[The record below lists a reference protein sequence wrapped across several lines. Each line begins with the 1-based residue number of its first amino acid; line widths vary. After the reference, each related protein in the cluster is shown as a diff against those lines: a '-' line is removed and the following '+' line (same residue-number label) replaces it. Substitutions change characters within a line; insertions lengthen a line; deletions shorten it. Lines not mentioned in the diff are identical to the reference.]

1 MAISTQSGVTL
12 IEVLVAVVVLAVGL
26 LGTLQLHLVAQRSSF
41 ESFQHA
47 RALTLAEAML
57 ERIRLN
63 PSQLAAYQG
72 SYGDSAPSPPSPG
85 CVSASSVITPCT
97 PTQMLDWDG
106 YQWAMALRGDGE
118 RKGGQ
123 ARGLA
128 QARGCIRVQG
138 SRVEVVVSWQSR
150 HGTQDGA
157 TSGDSWRQGCGSGGS
172 RRRQAY
178 LNSSKVPL

>member
-41 ESFQHA
+41 ESFEHA
-47 RALTLAEAML
+47 RALILAEAML
-57 ERIRLN
+57 ERMRLN

-72 SYGDSAPSPPSPG
+72 SYGASVPSPPTPA
-85 CVSASSVITPCT
+85 CVSASSAITPCT
-97 PTQMLDWDG
+97 PAQMLNWDS
-106 YQWAMALRGDGE
+106 YQWALSLRGGGE
-118 RKGGQ
+118 LKGSQ
-123 ARGLA
+123 ATGLA
-128 QARGCIRVQG
+128 AAQGCVRVQG

-150 HGTQDGA
+150 HSTRDGA
-157 TSGDSWRQGCGSGGS
+157 ASGDNWRKACGSDGP

-178 LNSSKVPL
+178 LDSSKVAL

>member
-1 MAISTQSGVTL
+1 MAITTQSGVTL

-41 ESFQHA
+41 ESLEHA
-47 RALTLAEAML
+47 RALVLAETML

-63 PSQLAAYQG
+63 PTQLAAYQG
-72 SYGDSAPSPPSPG
+72 SFGSSVPAPPAPA
-85 CVSASSVITPCT
+85 CVSVSSVITPCT
-97 PTQMLDWDG
+97 PAQMLIWDS
-106 YQWAMALRGDGE
+106 YQWGLALNGGGE
-118 RKGGQ
+118 LKGGQ

-128 QARGCIRVQG
+128 AALGCVRVQG

-150 HGTQDGA
+150 HSTRDGA
-157 TSGDSWRQGCGSGGS
+157 ASGDSWRQGCGSGGP

-178 LNSSKVPL
+178 LDSSKVPL

>member
-1 MAISTQSGVTL
+1 MSTQSGVTL

-41 ESFQHA
+41 ESFEHA

-72 SYGDSAPSPPSPG
+72 SYGDAVPSPPSPA
-85 CVSASSVITPCT
+85 CVSTSSAIPPCT
-97 PTQMLDWDG
+97 PAQMLNWDS
-106 YQWAMALRGDGE
+106 YQWALALRGGTE
-118 RKGGQ
+118 LKAGQ

-128 QARGCIRVQG
+128 EVVGCVRIQG

-150 HGTQDGA
+150 HSTQDGA
-157 TSGDSWRQGCGSGGS
+157 TAGDSWRKGCGSSGP

-178 LNSSKVPL
+178 LDSSKVAL